1 MLKRTFFIGDE
12 WLYYKVYCGVKT
24 ADIILAEVVKP
35 LTEEFI
41 KNNIIDKWFFIRYSD
56 PKTHLRIRFH
66 LVSPENIFEITYK
79 VNQFLQNYVKM
90 GLVWKIMTDTYNREV
105 ERYGNNTIELAENLF
120 YNDSV
125 LTVGIVSLIQGD
137 EGENIRW
144 LVGLRSIDEFINDFG
159 YSLEQ
164 KFELLTIMKD
174 SFAKEYNMDKYLK
187 IQLGD
192 KFRKQRKFIE
202 SILNTQN
209 DKDSDLQSIL
219 YLIKQRG
226 VQNKPI
232 VESIIKLKNK
242 ELLEDLL
249 NNYMWSYLHMLNNRL
264 FKSKQRTHEL
274 VIYYFLYQF
283 YKSKLAQMG
292 RKFR

>member
-1 MLKRTFFIGDE
+1 M
-12 WLYYKVYCGVKT
+12 
-24 ADIILAEVVKP
+24 
-35 LTEEFI
+35 
-41 KNNIIDKWFFIRYSD
+41 
-56 PKTHLRIRFH
+56 
-66 LVSPENIFEITYK
+66 
-79 VNQFLQNYVKM
+79 
-90 GLVWKIMTDTYNREV
+90 WKIMTDTYNREV